1 ETDIWRNVNKL
12 RKHPFSD
19 VRQFVKLLVNR
30 KWKEIIDEWVK
41 LNSQGRKNI
50 VMDDRDSPLQKT
62 TPNGHHH
69 Q

>member
-1 ETDIWRNVNKL
+1 DTDIGRNVNKL

-19 VRQFVKLLVNR
+19 VRQLVKLLVNR

-50 VMDDRDSPLQKT
+50 VM
-62 TPNGHHH
+62 
-69 Q
+69 